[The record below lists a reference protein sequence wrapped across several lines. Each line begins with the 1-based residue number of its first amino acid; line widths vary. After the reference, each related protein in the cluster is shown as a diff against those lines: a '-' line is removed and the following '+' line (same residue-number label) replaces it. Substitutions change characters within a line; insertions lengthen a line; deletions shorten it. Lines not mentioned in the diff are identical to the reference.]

1 LLTLVLACGDP
12 GAFGKDKEKKVTPP
26 PAPPQPIPQK
36 IKVLRDSTI
45 EITLRIYGRK
55 NQSVTYIVRRQPTG
69 KLTAPKNTEL
79 EAAVVQYRAPAD
91 PTITADSFEYAARSD
106 LGVSAPALV
115 EIEVVDIPAELVAPV
130 EVVFEPILSGAT
142 NKQTIQVE
150 NRGGVLSEGDFLV
163 DPPWRIEVSPHY
175 RIEPGQRRSVAITFA
190 PDKAGDFTSDLRFS
204 SQPDR
209 AITLRGKALVALEAR
224 PASLRL
230 EPVAGAL
237 IRAAGLEIVNHTAE
251 PQTIRVTSSARII
264 TDAPLTLEAGH
275 SGSIIVR
282 TNKDDV
288 RLLEGE
294 LVLESDAHR
303 TVVPIR
309 AEALPGILQA
319 ENTRLELKAAVP
331 GGEPVGVLVIHNFG
345 GSAASAELTADAEF
359 QLSTSKISL
368 PIAGETR
375 IDVRLLSGVNPPIEG
390 TVEIKSGGAS
400 QKIAV
405 SAIGTPH
412 TTAPVAKSD
421 GKRSSKKS
429 TSRGSESEPPPS
441 EWSPYE
447 TDPTAPIDPVNIVR
461 TVAMNAT
468 SCTLE
473 WHVER
478 TPATKFIAETR
489 ELRIENGQLA
499 KLWHKHLAFRVERSG
514 NHFRGTIEQLQPSR
528 MYTVRVR
535 GLDDQGEA
543 GAPIF
548 EAAITTRP
556 PESKSVSGIWK
567 ALLGVA
573 GVAAIAFF
581 ILRRLRAGATPAF
594 DPKKTQRIV

>member
-1 LLTLVLACGDP
+1 
-12 GAFGKDKEKKVTPP
+12 
-26 PAPPQPIPQK
+26 
-36 IKVLRDSTI
+36 
-45 EITLRIYGRK
+45 
-55 NQSVTYIVRRQPTG
+55 
-69 KLTAPKNTEL
+69 
-79 EAAVVQYRAPAD
+79 
-91 PTITADSFEYAARSD
+91 
-106 LGVSAPALV
+106 
-115 EIEVVDIPAELVAPV
+115 
-130 EVVFEPILSGAT
+130 VFEPILSGTT

-163 DPPWRIEVSPHY
+163 NPPWRIEVSPHY
-175 RIEPGQRRSVAITFA
+175 RIEPGQRRSVTITFA
-190 PDKAGDFTSDLRFS
+190 PDKAVDYVSDLRFS

-237 IRAAGLEIVNHTAE
+237 IRAAALEIVNHTAE

-264 TDAPLTLEAGH
+264 TDAPLTLEAGQ

-288 RLLEGE
+288 RPLEGE

-309 AEALPGILQA
+309 ADALPGILQA
-319 ENTRLELKAAVP
+319 ENTSLELKPAVP
-331 GGEPVGVLVIHNFG
+331 GGEPVGVLIIHNFG
-345 GSAASAELTADAEF
+345 GSAASAELRADVGFE
-359 QLSTSKISL
+359 LSTYKVSL
-368 PIAGETR
+368 PVTGETR
-375 IDVRLLSGVNPPIEG
+375 VDVRLGSGVRPPIEG
-390 TVEIKSGGAS
+390 TIEIKSGGAS
-400 QKIAV
+400 QKVAV
-405 SAIGTPH
+405 SAQGVPH
-412 TTAPVAKSD
+412 TAAPVAKSESRQSPR
-421 GKRSSKKS
+421 KSPARS
-429 TSRGSESEPPPS
+429 SESERLPS
-441 EWSPYE
+441 QWSPYE

-489 ELRIENGQLA
+489 ELKIENGQLA
-499 KLWHKHLAFRVERSG
+499 KLWHKHHAFRVERVG
-514 NHFRGTIEQLQPSR
+514 DHFRGTIEQLQPSR

-543 GAPIF
+543 GAAIF

-556 PESKSVSGIWK
+556 PESKSSAGIWK
-567 ALLGVA
+567 ALLGIA
-573 GVAAIAFF
+573 SVAAIGFF